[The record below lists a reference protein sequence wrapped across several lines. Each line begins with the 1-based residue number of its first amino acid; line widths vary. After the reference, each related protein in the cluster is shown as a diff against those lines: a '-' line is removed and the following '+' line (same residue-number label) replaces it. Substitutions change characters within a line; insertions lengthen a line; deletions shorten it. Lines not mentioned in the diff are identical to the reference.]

1 MLLIF
6 AAVIVFYWEVLLHRV
21 LKGRYQRDVG
31 DEAVIVEHAKYTD
44 LRGGWGQRELN
55 DKDRES
61 DASV

>member
-1 MLLIF
+1 M
-6 AAVIVFYWEVLLHRV
+6 

-44 LRGGWGQRELN
+44 LRGGWGQRELI

-61 DASV
+61 DASVLSVPGIWSFRKSCQWIWLW